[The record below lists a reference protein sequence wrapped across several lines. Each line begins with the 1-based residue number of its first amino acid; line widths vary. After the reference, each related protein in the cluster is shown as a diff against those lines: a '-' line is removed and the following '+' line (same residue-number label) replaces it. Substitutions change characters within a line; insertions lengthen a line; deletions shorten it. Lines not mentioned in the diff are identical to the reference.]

1 MARQVI
7 TSLIDDIDGKP
18 ASQTIEFGI
27 DGVGYSIDLSDRNA
41 DKLRAALHPYIDAG
55 TRVGRVTPSGGR
67 FTAGPRRPSGRAGLP
82 ARTSRDQTQAIRE
95 WAAKAGHEISNRG
108 RIPARIVEAYEEA
121 HRR

>member
-1 MARQVI
+1 MAKQVI

-18 ASQTIEFGI
+18 ASQTIEFGL
-27 DGVGYSIDLSDRNA
+27 DGVSYSIDLSDRNA
-41 DKLRAALHPYIDAG
+41 DKLRSALHPYIDAG
-55 TRVGRVTPSGGR
+55 TRVGRVAAGGR
-67 FTAGPRRPSGRAGLP
+67 RAAPRTGLP
-82 ARTSRDQTQAIRE
+82 ARTSRDQTAAIRE

>member
-18 ASQTIEFGI
+18 ASQTIEFGL
-27 DGVGYSIDLSDRNA
+27 DGVSYSIDLSDRNA
-41 DKLRAALHPYIDAG
+41 DRLRAALHPYIDAG
-55 TRVGRVTPSGGR
+55 TRVGRVTPGGR
-67 FTAGPRRPSGRAGLP
+67 RVVHRGLP
-82 ARTSRDQTQAIRE
+82 ARPSRDQTAAIRE
-95 WAAKAGHEISNRG
+95 WATKAGHEISNRG

>member
-1 MARQVI
+1 MAKQVI

-27 DGVGYSIDLSDRNA
+27 DGVNYSIDLSDGNA
-41 DKLRAALHPYIDAG
+41 DRLRATLHPYIDAG
-55 TRVGRVTPSGGR
+55 TRVGRIATGSR
-67 FTAGPRRPSGRAGLP
+67 FTTPPRRAGGRAGLP
-82 ARTSRDQTQAIRE
+82 VTSRDQTAAIRE

-108 RIPARIVEAYEEA
+108 RIPARIVDAYEEA

>member
-1 MARQVI
+1 MAKQVI

-18 ASQTIEFGI
+18 ASQTIEFGL
-27 DGVGYSIDLSDRNA
+27 DGVSYSIDLSDRNA
-41 DKLRAALHPYIDAG
+41 DKLRAVLHPYIDAG
-55 TRVGRVTPSGGR
+55 TRVGRVAGGGGR
-67 FTAGPRRPSGRAGLP
+67 RPGPRGGQP
-82 ARTSRDQTQAIRE
+82 ARASRDQTAAIRE

>member
-1 MARQVI
+1 MAKQVI

-18 ASQTIEFGI
+18 ASQTIEFGL
-27 DGVGYSIDLSDRNA
+27 DGVSYSIDLSDRNA

-55 TRVGRVTPSGGR
+55 TRVGRVTGG
-67 FTAGPRRPSGRAGLP
+67 AVRRPAGRGGQP
-82 ARTSRDQTQAIRE
+82 ARASRDQTAAIRE

-108 RIPARIVEAYEEA
+108 RIPARIVDAYEDA

>member
-1 MARQVI
+1 MAKQVI
-7 TSLIDDIDGKP
+7 TSLIDDIDGRP
-18 ASQTIEFGI
+18 ASQTIEFGL
-27 DGVGYSIDLSDRNA
+27 DGVSYSIDLSDRNA

-55 TRVGRVTPSGGR
+55 TRVGRVTGGGR
-67 FTAGPRRPSGRAGLP
+67 RPPGRPGQP
-82 ARTSRDQTQAIRE
+82 ARTSRDQTAAIRE

>member
-1 MARQVI
+1 MAKQVI

-18 ASQTIEFGI
+18 ASQTIEFGL
-27 DGVGYSIDLSDRNA
+27 DGVSYTIDLSDRNA
-41 DKLRAALHPYIDAG
+41 DKLRAALHPYIESG
-55 TRVGRVTPSGGR
+55 TRVGRVAG
-67 FTAGPRRPSGRAGLP
+67 GPRRPAARGGQP
-82 ARTSRDQTQAIRE
+82 ARASRDQTAAIRE